1 MSVKEQIREWLN
13 GTDAG
18 QSSKS
23 LAYEAADLP
32 GDRSNYPHDPSDL
45 GRCLRLIARVPEVR
59 SAVDA
64 LADKS
69 PYWKAL
75 APEWDRLKALYIS
88 EMNDPKGGRKTYD
101 AMRALLEPV
110 EKADKRLFQI
120 GKGISIRISQ

>member
-1 MSVKEQIREWLN
+1 MGVNAKIREWLN
-13 GTDAG
+13 GTDVG

-59 SAVDA
+59 AAVEA
-64 LADKS
+64 LAEKS

-75 APEWDRLKALYIS
+75 APEWDNLKALYIS
-88 EMNDPKGGRKTYD
+88 EMDDPRGGRKTYA
-101 AMRALLEPV
+101 AMRALLDPV
-110 EKADKRLFQI
+110 EKADKRVFQI
-120 GKGISIRISQ
+120 GKGVSIRIGQ